1 MLKFIPIA
9 VASFLLALPS
19 AHVIAS
25 PIPEKAQ
32 MCSSC
37 HGTDGMGQINIAPM
51 IASLNAD
58 YLNNQIKL
66 FLSGERKNATMQG
79 MAKQLSEPKDR
90 EEVMAYFSNL
100 PSYDFTNLEHRGDQA
115 DIQSPYRKLIFQGD
129 WKRNIPACATCH
141 GASGMG
147 VDKFPRL
154 ASQHADYLKA
164 QLMAWKHGT
173 RSGDPLNIMGSIAK
187 NLTDKEIENLAYYFA
202 SLRY

>member
-9 VASFLLALPS
+9 MTNLLLAIPS
-19 AHVIAS
+19 VSVIAS

-32 MCSSC
+32 ICSGC
-37 HGTDGMGQINIAPM
+37 HGVDGMGNINIAPM
-51 IASLNAD
+51 IAGLNED

-79 MAKQLSEPKDR
+79 MAKQLSDPNDR
-90 EEVMAYFSNL
+90 KEVMAYFANL
-100 PSYDFTNLEHRGDQA
+100 PSYDFTNLEQRGDQA
-115 DIQSPYRKLIFQGD
+115 DIESPYRKLIFQGD

-141 GASGMG
+141 GASGIG

-164 QLMAWKHGT
+164 QLMAWKNGT
-173 RSGDPLNIMGSIAK
+173 RSGDPLNIMGAIAK